1 MPEYNPYE
9 DNRPFQPV
17 TEQNMPPEGQT
28 VQIKT
33 ASVNAHYNYTIVEA
47 EYREGNWHIELADNP
62 GSFQVAPQTFI
73 GWRVLPIQQN

>member
-17 TEQNMPPEGQT
+17 TEQNMPPEAQS

-33 ASVNAHYNYTIVEA
+33 VTSSSQYNYTINVA
-47 EYREGNWHIELADNP
+47 EYRDGNWHIELADNP
-62 GSFQVAPQTFI
+62 GSIQVAPQTFI
-73 GWRVLPIQQN
+73 GWRPLPNGE